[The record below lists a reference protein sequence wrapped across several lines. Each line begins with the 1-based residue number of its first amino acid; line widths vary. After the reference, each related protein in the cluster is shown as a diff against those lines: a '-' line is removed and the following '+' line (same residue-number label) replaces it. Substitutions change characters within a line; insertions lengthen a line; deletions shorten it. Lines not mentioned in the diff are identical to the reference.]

1 MTRSRRL
8 QSRDFA
14 RIVLNVIPPRV
25 RPLCSTS
32 RRQKSPCYKRS
43 MANKFNFDS
52 VSDEALLRR
61 LSEILK
67 ESRRV
72 EVELVA
78 HIGEVDQ
85 RRLYART
92 EASPSMF
99 VYCTERLHLSA
110 SEAYLRLA
118 VARAARKHPA
128 ILPML
133 EDGRLHLSGIA
144 KLAPVLTEA
153 NCYALLDRA
162 THETKKKIEALVA
175 EVAPKPDVPST
186 MRKLPARRE
195 PSKPTPLL
203 KLRPDAVEAPAQPEP
218 ATSPHP
224 APVKPAVVEPLAPSR
239 YRVQFT
245 ASAELHEKLE
255 RLSSLMPGVDLA
267 SIVEAAVTEK
277 LERVEAKRFGKTK
290 KPRKSLEEADT
301 SPGSR
306 YISAPVKRFVWKR
319 DGGRCTDLSPGGRR
333 CTAREGLEYHHDD
346 PHGLGGDRTPENVR
360 LLCKVH
366 NALRGERDFG
376 KDVMVQYRR
385 SDDCVS
391 EPLPVYYV
399 SAESLCDSLG
409 PDQVA
414 SDSARRDRGYV
425 SLPSE
430 PVPGRTRVSAAVRG
444 R

>member
-1 MTRSRRL
+1 
-8 QSRDFA
+8 
-14 RIVLNVIPPRV
+14 
-25 RPLCSTS
+25 
-32 RRQKSPCYKRS
+32 
-43 MANKFNFDS
+43 MANKFNLDS
-52 VSDEALLRR
+52 ISDEVLLRR

-85 RRLYART
+85 RRLYARS

-99 VYCTERLHLSA
+99 VYCTETLHLSGA
-110 SEAYLRLA
+110 ETYLRLA

-153 NCYALLDRA
+153 NCESLLDRA
-162 THETKKKIEALVA
+162 THKSKRKIEELVA
-175 EVAPKPDVPST
+175 DVAPKADVPST
-186 MRKLPARRE
+186 MRKLPAPRE
-195 PSKPTPLL
+195 PSKPAPTLE
-203 KLRPDAVEAPAQPEP
+203 LRPDAVEAPTQPEP
-218 ATSPHP
+218 APPPCP

-245 ASAELHEKLE
+245 AGAELREKLE

-267 SIVEAAVTEK
+267 SIIEVAVTEK
-277 LERVEAKRFGKTK
+277 LERVEAKRFGKTN

-301 SPGSR
+301 SPSSR

-319 DGGRCTDLSPGGRR
+319 DGERCTDLSPDGRR

-346 PHGLGGDRTPENVR
+346 PYGLGGDRTPENVR
-360 LLCKVH
+360 LLCKIH

-376 KDVMVQYRR
+376 KDVMDQYRDTVTQTTVSPNLFLFTTFRLIVFTIHLYSPSSTATTFFR
-385 SDDCVS
+385 S
-391 EPLPVYYV
+391 
-399 SAESLCDSLG
+399 
-409 PDQVA
+409 
-414 SDSARRDRGYV
+414 
-425 SLPSE
+425 
-430 PVPGRTRVSAAVRG
+430 RT
-444 R
+444 